1 MDNALFKAV
10 SNYTNSLQFLKEQ
23 TIDFI
28 NNIEEVPVKR
38 IANDDSNCFVVSSST
53 IFNNGGIL
61 SPFYYDVR
69 EQKKQLIDIVDRSH
83 GLGFLHIFAE
93 IAETGKR
100 TVRSKGSSYQQVFSP
115 TVKEAM
121 KNYIE
126 EVNIYVD

>member
-1 MDNALFKAV
+1 MDNALSKAV
-10 SNYTNSLQFLKEQ
+10 SNYTNSLLFLKEQ

-38 IANDDSNCFVVSSST
+38 IGNTNNCFVVSSST

-61 SPFYYDVR
+61 SPFYYNVR
-69 EQKKQLIDIVDRSH
+69 EQKQQLIDIVNRSQ
-83 GLGFLHIFAE
+83 GLGFLQTFAE

-100 TVRSKGSSYQQVFSP
+100 TVRSKGSSYQQIFSP
-115 TVKEAM
+115 HVKEAM